1 MDKNLGDTGFASL
14 PELLSEFED
23 ICRDLAQAVRD
34 EATTKHRAIEDRALL
49 QSCALPFVWKRKQP
63 RVYKNRCNCS
73 NMPSS
78 CLESLASKELDLE
91 KKAIKKILELTLFDT
106 DAPTREGLQLH
117 PEDQKLEDSLLE
129 DAWKLIRAGRKGEA
143 QDPYILLPCLTLETY
158 RQDILC
164 NYCPRTATT
173 KIFLD
178 WKHNTQF
185 RGYTAFPSWVESTV
199 AAIQLWLRAR
209 QLAVESCIARATAQ
223 ARNIL
228 RRRKHGTT
236 AATNEELETGEEP
249 QAIAGGLVA
258 VEMDQAA
265 TAQSQA
271 EVIPASPSQSQRA
284 LALLTSFLS
293 LANAISMCQKWTQDG
308 HDLAL
313 IATAIC
319 AASAFCFLHS
329 FLVGL
334 GHIEKQRRKG
344 CMTILLTALIA
355 FFYPFMG
362 LACRR
367 LKRKK
372 GWATTAVYTVSAVVP
387 FVMRVICLLLFTHEA
402 STVIASACSLLSG
415 VAWLIF
421 SSIVE
426 YQILHIVGACLAVA
440 VQVIYFACAH
450 CVEREGTINHALKE
464 VKDNCSGN
472 KASLDLDDRF
482 SL

>member
-1 MDKNLGDTGFASL
+1 MRTS
-14 PELLSEFED
+14 
-23 ICRDLAQAVRD
+23 ICMEKRISRK
-34 EATTKHRAIEDRALL
+34 TI
-49 QSCALPFVWKRKQP
+49 RKQP
-63 RVYKNRCNCS
+63 RVYKNRCDCS

-78 CLESLASKELDLE
+78 CLASLASKELDLE
-91 KKAIKKILELTLFDT
+91 KK
-106 DAPTREGLQLH
+106 
-117 PEDQKLEDSLLE
+117 KLEDSLLE

-143 QDPYILLPCLTLETY
+143 QDP
-158 RQDILC
+158 
-164 NYCPRTATT
+164 CPTGIALRCSAG
-173 KIFLD
+173 L
-178 WKHNTQF
+178 
-185 RGYTAFPSWVESTV
+185 RAR
-199 AAIQLWLRAR
+199 LRAR

-228 RRRKHGTT
+228 RRRKPGTT
-236 AATNEELETGEEP
+236 AATNEELETG
-249 QAIAGGLVA
+249 AIAGGLVA

-308 HDLAL
+308 HDLTL

-344 CMTILLTALIA
+344 CMTILLTALIP
-355 FFYPFMG
+355 FFYPLMG
-362 LACRR
+362 IACRR
-367 LKRKK
+367 LKGKK
-372 GWATTAVYTVSAVVP
+372 GWATAAVYTVSAVVP
-387 FVMRVICLLLFTHEA
+387 FVMRVICLLPFTHEA

-415 VAWLIF
+415 VAWLVF

-440 VQVIYFACAH
+440 VQAIYFACAH
-450 CVEREGTINHALKE
+450 CVERRNTEGTINHALKE
-464 VKDNCSGN
+464 LKDNSSGN
-472 KASLDLDDRF
+472 KASLDDRF
-482 SL
+482 SLRVQSTGLTFDSLPTSQSGQQEVVSDLFLWLHLKIFHPELACCNTEISSIAHLVESTMLPYH